1 MPVYMRTI
9 GVEDRDPVRAWVSAN
24 LQLVAF
30 LGAYFVTT
38 VAGNLIFATPFAR
51 QSLTASSSSDRF
63 LSFPHTFTFGY
74 WLLLL
79 CPFVITPVIVLVTKR
94 LTERRVAVLAT
105 ALPDFTRRTYVIVT
119 LACFA
124 FVIYRFWRAD
134 VASLFVSGNDAVS
147 SVEARFTIR
156 ERIGFVTL
164 TPLQALL
171 PFLSIYALVR
181 WQQSA
186 ERFWMAFTIA
196 NVLVLSVLLVMINM
210 KWPVLLFY
218 IAIVLTVFVY
228 SRSHPYLKT
237 AIGAVLVF
245 FAFLLIS
252 TFVFRIASVT
262 SSSAE
267 ATSVIGH
274 APRASSRTPAP
285 ADAPLA
291 EASERLLASTRV
303 APAYAPRLL
312 MLALNR
318 MAIAYPYY
326 YQVFTE
332 EGAVCGG
339 ILTQARR
346 QPYCRPSEVIY
357 TRIFGKDGF
366 EDRGT
371 SPMAVH
377 ISGYALGGWPIAL
390 FALTAGSVILGLFAA
405 VPLDRGPLLGA
416 LVILG
421 GVSGYHLSQI
431 PGEGVV
437 FYEHGLFW
445 VFLLLVA
452 HTLWRRIAPTVRLE
466 GVAPRDRP
474 ITAITSERGS
484 GSSSGGRRA

>member
-1 MPVYMRTI
+1 MRTI
-9 GVEDRDPVRAWVSAN
+9 DDEYRDPVRAWMSAN

-63 LSFPHTFTFGY
+63 LFFPLTFTPGY

-79 CPFVITPVIVLVTKR
+79 CPFLIAPVLVLVTKR
-94 LTERRVAVLAT
+94 LTRRRVAAFAT
-105 ALPDFTRRTYVIVT
+105 ALPDFTRRTYIVLT

-134 VASLFVSGNDAVS
+134 VASLFVSGSDAVS

-156 ERIGFVTL
+156 ERIGFITL

-171 PFLSIYALVR
+171 PFLSIYGLVR
-181 WQQSA
+181 WLQSA
-186 ERFWMAFTIA
+186 ERFWMAFTIG
-196 NVLVLSVLLVMINM
+196 NVLVLSVLLIMINM

-228 SRSHPYLKT
+228 SRSRPYLKT

-262 SSSAE
+262 SSSATTG
-267 ATSVIGH
+267 TS
-274 APRASSRTPAP
+274 AEPAASSRTPAP

-332 EGAVCGG
+332 EGPVCGG
-339 ILTQARR
+339 ILTQAHR

-357 TRIFGKDGF
+357 TRIFGNDGF

-377 ISGYALGGWPIAL
+377 VSGYALGGWPIAL

-405 VPLDRGPLLGA
+405 LPLDRGPLVGA

-452 HTLWRRIAPTVRLE
+452 HTLWRRIASGVHLE
-466 GVAPRDRP
+466 RIARDRALTVASP
-474 ITAITSERGS
+474 EPRREG
-484 GSSSGGRRA
+484 SSGGHTA

>member
-1 MPVYMRTI
+1 MRTTARVI
-9 GVEDRDPVRAWVSAN
+9 RDPFRSWVSSN

-38 VAGNLIFATPFAR
+38 VAGNLIFASPFGR
-51 QSLTASSSSDRF
+51 QSLIASSSSDRF
-63 LSFPHTFTFGY
+63 LLFPHTFSFGY

-79 CPFVITPVIVLVTKR
+79 CPFVITPVITLATKR
-94 LTERRVAVLAT
+94 RTGSRVAALEAW
-105 ALPDFTRRTYVIVT
+105 LPDFSRRSYAVLT
-119 LACFA
+119 LALFA
-124 FVIYRFWRAD
+124 FVIFRFWLAD
-134 VASLFVSGNDAVS
+134 VASLFVSGTDAVS

-171 PFLSIYALVR
+171 PFLSVYALVR
-181 WQQSA
+181 WLQSS
-186 ERFWMAFTIA
+186 ERFWMAFAIGKA
-196 NVLVLSVLLVMINM
+196 VLLSVLLIMINT

-218 IAIVLTVFVY
+218 VSIVLAVFVY
-228 SRSHPYLKT
+228 SRNRAYLKT

-252 TFVFRIASVT
+252 TFVFRIASV
-262 SSSAE
+262 
-267 ATSVIGH
+267 
-274 APRASSRTPAP
+274 ASSPAHAAGTGSSLSSRRPMP
-285 ADAPLA
+285 ADTPLE
-291 EASERLLASTRV
+291 EASERLLASTRI

-332 EGAVCGG
+332 EGPVCGG
-339 ILTQARR
+339 ILAQARR

-357 TRIFGKDGF
+357 TRIFGYDGF

-371 SPMAVH
+371 SPLAVH
-377 ISGYALGGWPIAL
+377 VSGYALGGWPIAM
-390 FALTAGSVILGLFAA
+390 FALAAGSVILGLFSA
-405 VPLDRGPLLGA
+405 VPLDRGPLAGA

-445 VFLLLVA
+445 ILLLLLGHA
-452 HTLWRRIAPTVRLE
+452 LWRRMA
-466 GVAPRDRP
+466 RP
-474 ITAITSERGS
+474 SQ
-484 GSSSGGRRA
+484 